1 MSRTYRGYLL
11 LASAFTLC
19 GLTAWAQVPTSIENA
34 NSRFEVAANYNAT
47 RANTVPGYIF
57 WMQGGSV
64 QFCGQFTRHWGIAAD
79 VSGLHTGLMPHT
91 GVGLD
96 LINVVFGVRYT
107 LASRTG
113 RYRIYGQGLGGI
125 SDGINSVF
133 PNASGIT
140 STANGPALL
149 VGGGMDQRLSRHL
162 AYRIIDAAWLRT
174 QLANG
179 TTVVQNDLRLG
190 SGIVFRF

>member
-11 LASAFTLC
+11 LAGSLILC
-19 GLTAWAQVPTSIENA
+19 GLTTWAQTPTSIENA
-34 NSRFEVAANYNAT
+34 GSRFEVAVNYDAA
-47 RANTVPGYIF
+47 RANTVAGYTF

-64 QFCGQFTRHWGIAAD
+64 QLCRQFTRHWGIAAD
-79 VSGLHTGLMPHT
+79 ISGLHTGLMPHT
-91 GVGLD
+91 DAGLD
-96 LINVVFGVRYT
+96 LINAVFGARYT

-113 RYRIYGQGLGGI
+113 RYRIYGQGLGGFTG
-125 SDGINSVF
+125 GINSIF
-133 PNASGIT
+133 PKASGT
-140 STANGPALL
+140 TNTANGAAFL
-149 VGGGMDQRLSRHL
+149 VGGGMDQRLSRRL

-190 SGIVFRF
+190 SGIVLRF